1 MRQRILLV
9 IISKLIVLISFV
21 SVQGVDADEEKI
33 KSYSMEES
41 IRDALA
47 NNWSIKAKKEK
58 IEVAVFAKEQAKA
71 DFYPKSWYEAEV
83 NASLERI
90 KTELEL
96 ALKIID
102 HHPIDLLLLD
112 GTLIPHISDRPS
124 ALSPLSTKYHEI
136 KTLHS
141 KLFEQTK
148 EKAIL
153 LAGIVK
159 DSRSNRKLL
168 GELMP
173 HLIKKY
179 PELKPLLQMDYR
191 FVVNSSYDTDLF
203 FRILDVGERS
213 AIFRFKNQGGK
224 SNAQN
229 MTPAVM
235 EGEKI
240 VGFYLRTAKYDYPL
254 RVEVYTGDYDPIT
267 TVNKVSA
274 MLVPMS
280 SDNEELAL
288 PAVLIDVDS
297 QARLF
302 ERDLDFMFHQ
312 LAQRIGFPSN
322 LLKLRRERMPFH

>member
-1 MRQRILLV
+1 MRHIQELWALDEVLDKLAAEIQSLEEKRTAFASVLRMIRLQLDLRLDLPLAQDYLIDQSLATPVEPTELGGLRVCGVDGGLLKKSLRGFDLV
-9 IISKLIVLISFV
+9 ITRASSTIFEYAPSGRVLAEYYPQQKTTPIV
-21 SVQGVDADEEKI
+21 
-33 KSYSMEES
+33 
-41 IRDALA
+41 
-47 NNWSIKAKKEK
+47 
-58 IEVAVFAKEQAKA
+58 KA

-90 KTELEL
+90 RTELEL

-102 HHPIDLLLLD
+102 HHPIDLLILD
-112 GTLIPHISDRPS
+112 GTLTPHISDRPS
-124 ALSPLSTKYHEI
+124 TNSPLSTKYHEI
-136 KTLHS
+136 KTLQS
-141 KLFEQTK
+141 QLYEQTK

-159 DSRSNRKLL
+159 DSRSNRFVKLL

-229 MTPAVM
+229 MTPAV
-235 EGEKI
+235 I
-240 VGFYLRTAKYDYPL
+240 
-254 RVEVYTGDYDPIT
+254 
-267 TVNKVSA
+267 
-274 MLVPMS
+274 
-280 SDNEELAL
+280 
-288 PAVLIDVDS
+288 
-297 QARLF
+297 
-302 ERDLDFMFHQ
+302 
-312 LAQRIGFPSN
+312 
-322 LLKLRRERMPFH
+322 